1 MTNLSKNNV
10 FRRCFASLVVVGW
23 LMAIPV
29 AAEPANLELWKSEF
43 PNTDFTRAT
52 VDLDEIRDDGNYRDT
67 IKPIDV
73 PKFQHVSE
81 LTAMGPLEPV
91 LSLIING
98 DARAY
103 PLRLLLWHE
112 IVNDVVGGVPV
123 LVSYCP
129 LCNSGVVYDR
139 RIDGDVLEF
148 GNTGRIRHFD
158 MVMYDQQSESW
169 WQQFTG
175 EAIVGDKSGALMRIV
190 PARLESLAKFRSRAP
205 DGKLLIPSNVMNH
218 PYGET
223 PYQGMDSEWA
233 TQSHAM
239 LRERYPYELPE
250 DMSPLER
257 VVVIGDEAWT
267 LDLVRTR
274 KRIETAEF
282 SIDWE
287 AGQNSLHD
295 HPLILAGRD
304 VGNVVV
310 QRNGAGGVS
319 EDMAYDVTF
328 AFAFRAFRPDG
339 VLHANSSNR

>member
-1 MTNLSKNNV
+1 MLSWSKYEV
-10 FRRCFASLVVVGW
+10 FWFVIAFAL
-23 LMAIPV
+23 AV
-29 AAEPANLELWKSEF
+29 AGFAALPANAEPANLDLWKSEF
-43 PNTDFTRAT
+43 GKTDFDRTT
-52 VDLDEIRDDGNYRDT
+52 VPLDEIRDDGNFRDT
-67 IKPIDV
+67 IQPISS
-73 PKFQHVSE
+73 PRFQHVSE

-91 LSLIING
+91 LSLVING

-112 IVNDVVGGVPV
+112 IVNDVVGGIPV

-139 RIDGDVLEF
+139 RIGDVVLEF

-175 EAIVGDKSGALMRIV
+175 EAIVGEMSGTTLRIV
-190 PARLESLAKFRSRAP
+190 PARLESLAKFRRRTP
-205 DGKLLIPSNVMNH
+205 DGKLLIPTNVMTH

-223 PYQGMDSEWA
+223 PYQGMDSQWA
-233 TQSHAM
+233 TQSRTM
-239 LRERYPYELPE
+239 LRERYPYDLPQNV
-250 DMSPLER
+250 SPLQR
-257 VVVIGDEAWT
+257 VVVVGDEAWGLELLRQRRRVET
-267 LDLVRTR
+267 GDLI
-274 KRIETAEF
+274 IE
-282 SIDWE
+282 WE

-295 HPLILAGRD
+295 DSLILAGRD

-310 QRNGAGGVS
+310 RRRAADGAL
-319 EDMAYDVTF
+319 EDAPYDVTF

-339 VLHANSSNR
+339 VLHLNP